1 MENIR
6 KVDNWKFLRDKLD
19 FSDPSKF
26 YMVQLQQ
33 RKKDDETFPA
43 NNRTVKTYFIGSIEE
58 YDALEPEIKR
68 LSDETKSRV
77 YIRLNRRSYEDV
89 ALEANKELAQILKD
103 KNFQHL
109 KNLVPSSA
117 GKICSEEDRL
127 WIIDID
133 ADNPVELSVKSTKVI
148 NFLVKNFGITH
159 EYAVITLNGLH
170 IITKK
175 FNTLLFS
182 AEFPDIDIHKD
193 NPTLLYFNPD
203 ASRSNKSTE

>member
-19 FSDPSKF
+19 FSDSSKF

-68 LSDETKSRV
+68 LSDETNSRV

-89 ALEANKELAQILKD
+89 ALEVNKDLAQILKD

-117 GKICSEEDRL
+117 GKVCSEEKRT
-127 WIIDID
+127 WIVDLDDISNENKEAIMALIDSIEPYLED
-133 ADNPVELSVKSTKVI
+133 TKIQFKVPT
-148 NFLVKNFGITH
+148 LHGEHLIT
-159 EYAVITLNGLH
+159 TP
-170 IITKK
+170 
-175 FNTLLFS
+175 FNVS
-182 AEFPDIDIHKD
+182 AFKWEFPDIDVHKD

-203 ASRSNKSTE
+203 ACRSNKSTE